1 MIRVSIM
8 GRSCGK
14 ALARMIVPKPTY
26 HSKSGNA
33 KKRRNR
39 SRKKGAVV
47 EKECVNYKSNLKL
60 LN

>member
-1 MIRVSIM
+1 M